1 MNNWLTDLYKEN
13 TDLKR
18 ISIERMHDGMIKV
31 VIMQNDSISNSDD
44 MYSCHYIEPINAKTI
59 DDSMVRISIADLL
72 ARCRA
77 HRMEATK
84 KDE

>member
-13 TDLKR
+13 TDLKH
-18 ISIERMHDGMIKV
+18 ISIERLHDGSIKV
-31 VIMQNDSISNSDD
+31 VIIQNDSVSNGDD
-44 MYSCHYIEPINAKTI
+44 MYSCHYISCINAKTL
-59 DDSMVRISIADLL
+59 DDSMLRILITDLL

-77 HRMEATK
+77 RRKEATK